1 MSNLPYTWHGAGSP
15 LVLISGL
22 GGKGTSWK
30 PFLGRAAER
39 FRVLTFDLRGSGLAP
54 RLPRGATIRDLAED
68 VLQLLDKLG
77 LRSAALVGRS
87 MGGMIAQELALLA
100 PERVSSL
107 VLVSTTGRT
116 DRHLASIFE
125 LWAHMAETRVP
136 PAVRHR
142 SSLLWCLGQAAL
154 EDDALVRS
162 YLEWKGLT
170 DRPDDY
176 AIQARACAGHDA
188 LERLGALHART
199 LVVSGTDDRLTPPA
213 HAEALAKALP
223 RAELAY
229 IPAAGHLPYREKHAE
244 FASLALGFLS
254 GDPSLRGG

>member
-1 MSNLPYTWHGAGSP
+1 MTKLPHAWHGEGPP

-30 PFLGRAAER
+30 PFLAQAAKH

-54 RLPRGATIRDLAED
+54 RLAEGTTIRDLAQD
-68 VLQLLDKLG
+68 ALRLLDAVDLHG
-77 LRSAALVGRS
+77 AAIVGRS
-87 MGGMIAQELALLA
+87 MGGMIAQELALLD
-100 PERVSSL
+100 PERVQRL
-107 VLVSTTGRT
+107 VLVSTTGRA

-125 LWAHMAETRVP
+125 LWAQMAETRVP

-142 SSLLWCLGQAAL
+142 SSLLWCLGRAAL
-154 EDDALVRS
+154 EDDAMVRS
-162 YLEWKGLT
+162 YLEWKGTT

-176 AIQARACAGHDA
+176 AIQARACAAHDA
-188 LERLGALHART
+188 LERLGGVAARA

-223 RAELAY
+223 RAEVAY
-229 IPAAGHLPYREKHAE
+229 IPGAGHLPYLERQAE
-244 FASLALGFLS
+244 FASRVLGFLS
-254 GDPSLRGG
+254 G